1 MLPEERRIKIVNE
14 LEKEGKVEV
23 ENLAKKLNVS
33 PMTIRRDLEYL
44 EKNGVVL
51 RTHGGAVYNSIL
63 NYEVPYKNKEVI
75 NKNEKERIGR
85 KSAEFIKEGQSIIL
99 DAGTTC
105 LEVAKNIKF
114 MKNITVITNDIKIIF
129 ELYNN
134 PNINLFCMG
143 GLVQKNVGAIIG
155 NYTEEFLKSINA
167 DYAFIGVS
175 SIDEEYFMSTPTI
188 EKAFLK
194 KEMVRRSNKSV
205 VLADHSKFNKRSLA
219 RICNISE
226 VDILISDVSLNKK
239 IANDL
244 GKIVKQLYLV

>member
-23 ENLAKKLNVS
+23 ENLANKLNVS

-134 PNINLFCMG
+134 PNINLFCTG
-143 GLVQKNVGAIIG
+143 GLVQTNVGAIIG
-155 NYTEEFLKSINA
+155 NYTEEFLKSINV

-194 KEMVRRSNKSV
+194 KEMIRRSNKSV

-244 GKIVKQLYLV
+244 GKIVQQLYLV